1 VSTAAV
7 EPGITPAAWA
17 IAATA
22 ALSGL
27 LIGYDTA
34 VIAPALGF
42 LTARFGLS
50 DAMQGMVVS
59 SVLLGGLV
67 GSILAGAAARR
78 WGRRPVLIATAA
90 LFLLAAPGA
99 ASAWRLDLLLGW
111 RLVLGL
117 AVGAATTVAPLH
129 VGETAPA
136 RWRGGLVSGIQL
148 AITIGI
154 LLSYL
159 AGTAWAPSANWQAM
173 FLAAAVP
180 AGLMLLGVLLVP
192 ESPRWLWQH
201 GRTEEAA
208 AAWRRVAGAAPMPVV
223 EAADPAQAGEWRGL
237 FGPRIRRAV
246 VLALALFAFANLS
259 GIDAILY
266 YAPVIFE
273 RVGFGGASGPLLATA
288 GIGGVNVAATLWA
301 TWLIDRVGR
310 RPLLLGGMVPMTAS
324 LLVLAAA
331 LALDPAASWAQQVAI
346 VCLGVFV
353 VGFAVSL
360 GPLPYV
366 VMAEIFPL
374 SVRASGM
381 GLASATAW
389 AVNVVVSATFLPLV
403 SALGLSGAFG
413 LYGAISAGAVLF
425 VLLMVPETN
434 GRPLELIEANLARGC
449 RMRDLGQADPIHRPR
464 PTGLQG

>member
-1 VSTAAV
+1 
-7 EPGITPAAWA
+7 
-17 IAATA
+17 
-22 ALSGL
+22 
-27 LIGYDTA
+27 
-34 VIAPALGF
+34 
-42 LTARFGLS
+42 
-50 DAMQGMVVS
+50 M
-59 SVLLGGLV
+59 
-67 GSILAGAAARR
+67 
-78 WGRRPVLIATAA
+78 
-90 LFLLAAPGA
+90 
-99 ASAWRLDLLLGW
+99 
-111 RLVLGL
+111 
-117 AVGAATTVAPLH
+117 
-129 VGETAPA
+129 
-136 RWRGGLVSGIQL
+136 
-148 AITIGI
+148 
-154 LLSYL
+154 
-159 AGTAWAPSANWQAM
+159 
-173 FLAAAVP
+173 
-180 AGLMLLGVLLVP
+180 
-192 ESPRWLWQH
+192 
-201 GRTEEAA
+201 
-208 AAWRRVAGAAPMPVV
+208 
-223 EAADPAQAGEWRGL
+223 
-237 FGPRIRRAV
+237 
-246 VLALALFAFANLS
+246 
-259 GIDAILY
+259 
-266 YAPVIFE
+266 
-273 RVGFGGASGPLLATA
+273 
-288 GIGGVNVAATLWA
+288 NVAATLWA